1 MTRPEELPAT
11 TRLGAVRLQVADLER
26 SVRWY
31 RDVLGARLLHRE
43 GPDASMGA
51 AESDEPLLTLHE
63 HAGAEP
69 MPSRGRLGLFH
80 VAWLLPDRASLG
92 RFLAHV
98 TERRVPVGS
107 ADHLVSEA
115 LYLQDPDGLGV
126 EVYADRPRERWSYDG
141 ASVQMASLPI
151 DAPGLLLEG
160 RRARFDGLPAGTC
173 IGHVHLHVGDLD
185 ESTRFYRDVIGL
197 GVTNT
202 SYPGA
207 VFLAAGG
214 YHHHLGT
221 NTWAGK
227 TAVPPGEG
235 DARLLAWTVHVPEV
249 RHVDAAQARCERAG
263 VGCERI
269 APAELRVTDPWGT
282 AVVIAQA
289 TATAPAA

>member
-11 TRLGAVRLQVADLER
+11 TSLGAVELQVADLDR

-43 GPDASMGA
+43 GAGA
-51 AESDEPLLTLHE
+51 LLGAMASDEPLLRLHE
-63 HAGAEP
+63 HPGAVP

-92 RFLAHV
+92 RFLAHL

-160 RRARFDGLPAGTC
+160 RRARFDGLPTDTC

-185 ESTRFYRDVIGL
+185 ESTRFYRDVVGL

-202 SYPGA
+202 AYPGA

-221 NTWAGK
+221 NTWAGR

-235 DARLLAWTVHVPEV
+235 DARLLQWELVVPLARDLEAVAARAAAHAVSVV
-249 RHVDAAQARCERAG
+249 RTTDGA
-263 VGCERI
+263 
-269 APAELRVTDPWGT
+269 LTLDDPWGT
-282 AVVIAQA
+282 TVHVR
-289 TATAPAA
+289 PA